1 MPAARAGGM
10 ARDDSAETAAVEGQS
25 GRPAIF
31 MDRDGTV
38 NAEVGYLN
46 HVDRLELLPRTAAA
60 IRIINDSRFLAVIVT
75 NQAGVARGY
84 FREEL
89 IERVHERLG
98 ALLAEQGARLDG
110 IYYCPHHPT
119 VGDPPYRQECDCR
132 KPRPGLVLAAA
143 RDLSIDVGRSF
154 MVGDKHSD
162 IRFAHALGIP
172 GILVE
177 TGYGRGEIEQWS
189 AGWEERPDYVATDL
203 LEAVEWILGQPI

>member
-1 MPAARAGGM
+1 
-10 ARDDSAETAAVEGQS
+10 
-25 GRPAIF
+25 

-46 HVDRLELLPRTAAA
+46 HVERLQLLPRTATA
-60 IRIINDSRFLAVIVT
+60 IRRINQSPFLAVIVT

-89 IERVHERLG
+89 VARVHERLSR
-98 ALLAEQGARLDG
+98 LLADQGARLDG

-119 VGDPPYRQECDCR
+119 VGDPPYRQDCDCR
-132 KPRPGLVLAAA
+132 KPRPGLVLAAV
-143 RDLSIDVGRSF
+143 RDLNIDVGRSF
-154 MVGDKHSD
+154 MIGDKHSD
-162 IRFAHALGIP
+162 IRFAHALEMP

-189 AGWEERPDYVATDL
+189 ADWVDRPDHVASDL
-203 LEAVEWILGQPI
+203 LDAVEWILGR

>member
-1 MPAARAGGM
+1 
-10 ARDDSAETAAVEGQS
+10 
-25 GRPAIF
+25 

-46 HVDRLELLPRTAAA
+46 HVERLQLLPRTAAA
-60 IRIINDSRFLAVIVT
+60 IRLINQSPFLAVVVT

-89 IERVHERLG
+89 IERVHERLSR
-98 ALLAEQGARLDG
+98 LLAEQGARLDG

-143 RDLSIDVGRSF
+143 RDLNIDVPRSL
-154 MVGDKHSD
+154 MIGDKHSD
-162 IRFAHALGIP
+162 VRFARALGMP
-172 GILVE
+172 AILVE

-189 AGWEERPDYVATDL
+189 ADWGDRPDHVATDL
-203 LEAVEWILGQPI
+203 LSAVEWILGRQG